1 MPGKT
6 ISPHLAEKKFIK
18 SGGYFE
24 TCNIEDL
31 FIIKGNPQLDKEKL
45 SFSKDSSYPYF
56 TRTVFNNGIYGYVDY
71 YDDKHL
77 VKGNSIAVGMMGMQ
91 FFYMAHDFYA
101 GQFTKTAFPKFV
113 GFNWRVAL
121 WFIAWFNKSSKKYL
135 GLLVRDF
142 EKTFLETEISVPRN
156 SDGSLAIEFM
166 ESRIREME
174 AYLKVSGFENC
185 ELSEQEKSSYEKM
198 KQGQVKFKT
207 FYVADDKKNKRHNGV
222 FNVKNSHNILQ
233 SSIVAGSGTTPYVTA
248 GEGNNSIYAYIS
260 YDEDQIE
267 EGNAIM
273 IGGKTMVV
281 TYQAEDFFSNDS
293 HNLVLYAKDD
303 KLKNELIQL
312 FMVASLNKSLKPI
325 YSWGDSI
332 SKTKIVKDKLQLPV
346 TDSGSIDYQF
356 METYI
361 RAVEKLI
368 VQNVYDWRAKEVEAT
383 KAIVNDSV
391 KTPSAQHQKSISYFF
406 PEDKAPKM
414 VAEDIYIPCSIEI
427 RLQSTKREELLC
439 GNLNLVLMYA
449 IAPIARHKTESACRI
464 ALGIKEERLSVEAIK
479 AFESVRYIMFHYW
492 KNAEATPFELV
503 TPTCLVDKKDIPDGY
518 LIRQEKNAKQFLL
531 IEYNAELPA
540 NISEYD
546 ILKVQRKGNNRYIPF
561 VCKLE
566 SIKVDSCV

>member
-142 EKTFLETEISVPRN
+142 EKAFLETEISVPRN

-185 ELSEQEKSSYEKM
+185 ELSEHEKSSYEKM

-267 EGNAIM
+267 KGNAIM
-273 IGGKTMVV
+273 IGVKTMVV

>member
-142 EKTFLETEISVPRN
+142 EKAFLETEISVPRN

-185 ELSEQEKSSYEKM
+185 ELSEHEKSSYEKM

-267 EGNAIM
+267 KGNAIM

>member
-1 MPGKT
+1 M
-6 ISPHLAEKKFIK
+6 
-18 SGGYFE
+18 
-24 TCNIEDL
+24 

-142 EKTFLETEISVPRN
+142 EKAFLETEISVPRN

-174 AYLKVSGFENC
+174 ESRIREMEAYLKVSGFENC
-185 ELSEQEKSSYEKM
+185 ELSEHEKSSYEKM

-267 EGNAIM
+267 KGNAIM

>member
-142 EKTFLETEISVPRN
+142 EKAFLETEISVPRN

-185 ELSEQEKSSYEKM
+185 ELSEHEKSSYEKM

-303 KLKNELIQL
+303 KLRNELIQL

>member
-1 MPGKT
+1 M
-6 ISPHLAEKKFIK
+6 
-18 SGGYFE
+18 
-24 TCNIEDL
+24 
-31 FIIKGNPQLDKEKL
+31 
-45 SFSKDSSYPYF
+45 
-56 TRTVFNNGIYGYVDY
+56 
-71 YDDKHL
+71 
-77 VKGNSIAVGMMGMQ
+77 
-91 FFYMAHDFYA
+91 
-101 GQFTKTAFPKFV
+101 
-113 GFNWRVAL
+113 
-121 WFIAWFNKSSKKYL
+121 
-135 GLLVRDF
+135 
-142 EKTFLETEISVPRN
+142 ETEISVPKN

-166 ESRIREME
+166 ESRIREMEESRIREME

-185 ELSEQEKSSYEKM
+185 ELTEHEKSSYEKM

-207 FYVADDKKNKRHNGV
+207 FYVTDDKKNKRHNGV

-303 KLKNELIQL
+303 KLRNELIQL

-325 YSWGDSI
+325 YSWGDSV
-332 SKTKIVKDKLQLPV
+332 SKTKIVKDKFQLPV
-346 TDSGSIDYQF
+346 TDAGFIDYQF

-361 RAVEKLI
+361 RAVEKLTI
-368 VQNVYDWRAKEVEAT
+368 QKVYDWRAQEVKTT
-383 KAIVNDSV
+383 KAIVNDCV
-391 KTPSAQHQKSISYFF
+391 KYPTVLQQKSIPYLL
-406 PEDKAPKM
+406 PEDKSPKM

-464 ALGIKEERLSVEAIK
+464 ALGIKEDRLSVEAIK

-503 TPTCLVDKKDIPDGY
+503 APTCLVDKKDIPEGY
-518 LIRQEKNAKQFLL
+518 LIRQEKDAKQFLL
-531 IEYNAELPA
+531 IEYNAEQPA
-540 NISEYD
+540 NISEYN
-546 ILKVQRKGNNRYIPF
+546 ILKVQRKGNSRYIPF
-561 VCKLE
+561 VCKLDN
-566 SIKVDSCV
+566 IKVDLIE